1 MDKTNTLTFEVVSP
15 DKLLLSRAVSMVTV
29 PGCEGDLGVLAGH
42 APFVVALRP
51 GVIEVYENDIVTDR
65 LFVTGGVAEIN
76 QSSCTVL
83 ADDALPVVSLNRQV
97 VEQEVKNILQ
107 DIANAK
113 SEEEK
118 TKLEQILLATQE
130 KLAIVS

>member
-1 MDKTNTLTFEVVSP
+1 MPETFTFEVVSP

-29 PGCEGDLGVLAGH
+29 PGSEGDLGVLAGH

-65 LFVTGGVAEIN
+65 LFVAGGVAEIN

-83 ADDALPVVSLNRQV
+83 ADDALPVTSLNRQAI
-97 VEQEVKNILQ
+97 EQEVKNLLQ
-107 DIANAK
+107 DVDNAK
-113 SEEEK
+113 SEEK
-118 TKLEQILLATQE
+118 KLNSS
-130 KLAIVS
+130 KFC